1 MNQAFIFQGS
11 ETVGMMA
18 FMGTCFALLVA
29 AVMMVYVLAA
39 QKIQF
44 SKVVVLFTVVG
55 IGLYLATLFGFSLTG
70 RDIVLGLHGSH
81 LP

>member
-1 MNQAFIFQGS
+1 MNQAFIFHGS
-11 ETVGMMA
+11 VIVGVMA

-55 IGLYLATLFGFSLTG
+55 VGLYLATLFGFSLTG
-70 RDIVLGLHGSH
+70 RDIVLGLHGGH